1 MKTSLA
7 TSLSIIGVLATGG
20 VAMAVN
26 TTILDSTL
34 SSVEETPAMA
44 EANVP
49 VSALSLDS
57 ATPAFLPNQGDAF
70 PAVSEMIVTSD
81 FNIEGVGV
89 VTLEQSA
96 TGLAVASISP
106 LAGWTYEDETESLTR
121 IKIEFANG
129 SQHVKF
135 QAVLLDG
142 RIVTAVDFDTIES
155 NGTSDVSGE
164 DNGDEAEDSDSS
176 DDSVD
181 DHEDEDHEDE
191 DHEVEESEDEDD

>member
-26 TTILDSTL
+26 TTVLDSTL

-57 ATPAFLPNQGDAF
+57 AMPVLVSNQGDAL

-106 LAGWTYEDETESLTR
+106 LTGWTYEDETESLTR
-121 IKIEFANG
+121 IKIEFVNG

-142 RIVTAVDFDTIES
+142 RIVTAVDFETNES
-155 NGTSDVSGE
+155 NGTNNVSGE

-176 DDSVD
+176 DDSV
-181 DHEDEDHEDE
+181 EDHEDE
-191 DHEVEESEDEDD
+191 GHDVEESEDEDD

>member
-7 TSLSIIGVLATGG
+7 TSLSILGVLATGG

-26 TTILDSTL
+26 TTVLDSTL
-34 SSVEETPAMA
+34 SSVEGTPALA

-57 ATPAFLPNQGDAF
+57 AMPVLLPISGDAV

-106 LAGWTYEDETESLTR
+106 LVGWTYEDESESLTR
-121 IKIEFANG
+121 IKIEFANS

-142 RIVTAVDFDTIES
+142 RIVTAVDFDTNES
-155 NGTSDVSGE
+155 NGTDNVSGE
-164 DNGDEAEDSDSS
+164 DNGDEAEDNDIS

-181 DHEDEDHEDE
+181 DHEDEDHN
-191 DHEVEESEDEDD
+191 VEESEDD